1 MTHNKNQ
8 NPLLY
13 LFVNCISARS
23 GPQVLS
29 LKDEYTFC
37 FSNFLI
43 VGLCY
48 SSANFWGCSKPVAT

>member
-48 SSANFWGCSKPVAT
+48 SANFWGCSKPVAT